1 MNSDDLIRILKDIVQ
16 KLKGANISF
25 YLTGGLVSS
34 YYGEPR
40 FTQDIDFV
48 LQLSESHDA
57 KRLIDSI
64 GDNYFSDQELL
75 AEAILNKGMAQLLH
89 QETFIRIDLHVGE
102 LVPGSFERAREVE
115 ILPEVSL
122 PILSKEDAILTKLRW
137 IQLGSH
143 KSRRDVVMMLRR
155 NTPTNLEFV
164 REQAKIMKAEEL
176 LSELQAQAE
185 GL

>member
-1 MNSDDLIRILKDIVQ
+1 M
-16 KLKGANISF
+16 
-25 YLTGGLVSS
+25 
-34 YYGEPR
+34 
-40 FTQDIDFV
+40 
-48 LQLSESHDA
+48 
-57 KRLIDSI
+57 
-64 GDNYFSDQELL
+64 
-75 AEAILNKGMAQLLH
+75 
-89 QETFIRIDLHVGE
+89 
-102 LVPGSFERAREVE
+102 
-115 ILPEVSL
+115 SL